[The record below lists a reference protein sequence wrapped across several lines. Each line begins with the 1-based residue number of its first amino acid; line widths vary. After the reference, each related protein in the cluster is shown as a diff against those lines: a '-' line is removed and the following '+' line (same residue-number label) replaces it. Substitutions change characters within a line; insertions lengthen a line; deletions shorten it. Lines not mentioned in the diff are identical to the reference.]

1 MALYLTDISS
11 LKAQYYL
18 AEAIDNLDSSSEK
31 LSSGSRINSASDDA
45 AGLSISDRLTSQ
57 INGLNQG
64 NENCEDGIALCQTVE
79 GALDEITEMLQRIRT
94 LAVQSANGTYT
105 DDDREALQAEAD
117 ALSEEITRTACQT
130 TYAGETILNGIDGVE
145 DGDSLLNEDGK
156 IVLQVGANAG
166 DTISVDLSDGFT
178 LEQILEYC
186 GIEIGADSTGTFV
199 SLDGTT
205 LSISSAEN
213 AEATL
218 GVIDQ
223 MISYVDIAR
232 AKLGATETRL
242 ESAISSQTTTATNES
257 EAKSQITDTDYAEEA
272 TTYAEA
278 SIQEEAAA
286 AMLTQANARGEL
298 ILTLIEGATS

>member
-18 AEAIDNLDSSSEK
+18 SEAVENLDTTYER
-31 LSSGSRINSASDDA
+31 LSSGSRINSASDDP
-45 AGLSISDRLTSQ
+45 AGLQISDRLTSQ

-64 NENCEDGIALCQTVE
+64 NSNAEDGIALAQTVE
-79 GALDEITEMLQRIRT
+79 GALDEITTMLQSIRT

-105 DDDREALQAEAD
+105 DEDREALQAEAD

-130 TYAGETILNGIDGVE
+130 TYAGAQILTGAEGMGE
-145 DGDSLLNEDGK
+145 DSLLTGDGE

-166 DTISVDLSDGFT
+166 DTISIDLSDGFT
-178 LEQILEYC
+178 LEQILDYC
-186 GIEIGADSTGTFV
+186 GIEIGSDSTGTFI
-199 SLDGTT
+199 SADGTT

-218 GVIDQ
+218 GAIDS
-223 MISYVDIAR
+223 MIAYVDKMR
-232 AKLGATETRL
+232 AKLGAVETRL
-242 ESAISSQTTTATNES
+242 ESAISSQTTTATNEEDALS
-257 EAKSQITDTDYAEEA
+257 RISDTDYAEEV
-272 TTYAEA
+272 TNLAEET
-278 SIQEEAAA
+278 IIEEAAA

-298 ILTLIEGATS
+298 ILTLIGAATE